1 MENMRIAMVTTW
13 NVKCGIS
20 EYSRDLV
27 YSLRELGVEVV
38 VFSKRDEN
46 VYPDED
52 FVKRVT
58 WNNIYDFCA
67 HIIDRGFDAVHFQN
81 QGSFWSKEWFE
92 GVLKVLKEAGIR
104 TIVTFHDSAIW
115 TDFDFSNIKDII
127 AHRVE
132 ILDKV
137 PRGVV
142 IGQTCTI
149 VPMGVLYLPPKI
161 CSFGIGRNDNEAV
174 RTVCDSLGFVYHVI
188 NPQYKWL
195 SQGELIKTIREYDAV
210 VLWYGEVGIVGCSA
224 GARMA
229 ISSRRPVFT
238 SDVTWFKDVPDHLIT
253 KSQTLEELKEELR
266 GYFDNHV
273 EEYLKNNNWDLVAL
287 EHKDIYEQDRL

>member
-1 MENMRIAMVTTW
+1 
-13 NVKCGIS
+13 
-20 EYSRDLV
+20 
-27 YSLRELGVEVV
+27 
-38 VFSKRDEN
+38 
-46 VYPDED
+46 
-52 FVKRVT
+52 
-58 WNNIYDFCA
+58 
-67 HIIDRGFDAVHFQN
+67 
-81 QGSFWSKEWFE
+81 
-92 GVLKVLKEAGIR
+92 
-104 TIVTFHDSAIW
+104 
-115 TDFDFSNIKDII
+115 
-127 AHRVE
+127 
-132 ILDKV
+132 
-137 PRGVV
+137 
-142 IGQTCTI
+142 
-149 VPMGVLYLPPKI
+149 
-161 CSFGIGRNDNEAV
+161 
-174 RTVCDSLGFVYHVI
+174 LGFVYHVI